1 MSTETSEDF
10 EVDGSVSIPALHRD
24 LARKYRNVGSKVE
37 DIWRA
42 FSPRQREE
50 ALRESTG
57 DGEVLKHSRDPGLD
71 GLRCLIP
78 EYNLKDMTTTPEHFL
93 EIFQYRSTAPLG
105 KQFCVG
111 VNDGPGDRE
120 TIENSIAAY
129 DLRHPHHG
137 FFGNQLTVFLEGDRY
152 GQSCQLDNAAAAQQ
166 MMAVAPIFCVPRS
179 KGELIITRQT
189 YLLQF
194 LNHLVEEILDL
205 GSDSRTT
212 QAHPKKESEAVTTA
226 MSKLAVQPRTQK
238 MSISDVISGH
248 RDLEV
253 YRSSPRY
260 GRRIDRQG
268 ETSSDPSRA
277 DERLPHGVSSS
288 TRHVLA
294 SKKFRRTPN
303 PNDHTQW
310 RITMKGRPE
319 NCTVTDPQ
327 LHYVL
332 RLCHPDTSPAAA
344 AQRVQKLDDHN
355 VRHPQDGKRMH
366 ENQITAFGDLT
377 IIVSFMHSMSTSI
390 ALTPIS
396 RKSGLLYVSRMT
408 DLDTEIDHHKAQ
420 ADFGDFLVPMGN
432 LLEPDMSARAL
443 AALDD
448 FIVDTTGARLGA
460 LYEDI
465 IQDSLD
471 DLESMYAKAKA
482 KVEQAD
488 KKSTYVPLAA
498 NATLS
503 PGDRVQRR
511 REKEKTRPLG
521 AIYDITAA
529 PHPPEIILTEP
540 AEQIKVKAST
550 AAVFAI
556 LFSRREAR
564 GSVAWTDF
572 EAALADLGF
581 SVTPKGGSIYTFN
594 PPESMNASP
603 ITLHR
608 PHASEIEGYKLLIF
622 ARRLSRVYGWN
633 AQTFE
638 IA

>member
-1 MSTETSEDF
+1 MLLHILLASHVAVERRHTI
-10 EVDGSVSIPALHRD
+10 VRRPACR
-24 LARKYRNVGSKVE
+24 
-37 DIWRA
+37 
-42 FSPRQREE
+42 
-50 ALRESTG
+50 T
-57 DGEVLKHSRDPGLD
+57 
-71 GLRCLIP
+71 
-78 EYNLKDMTTTPEHFL
+78 
-93 EIFQYRSTAPLG
+93 
-105 KQFCVG
+105 
-111 VNDGPGDRE
+111 VN
-120 TIENSIAAY
+120 IN
-129 DLRHPHHG
+129 
-137 FFGNQLTVFLEGDRY
+137 
-152 GQSCQLDNAAAAQQ
+152 
-166 MMAVAPIFCVPRS
+166 
-179 KGELIITRQT
+179 
-189 YLLQF
+189 
-194 LNHLVEEILDL
+194 
-205 GSDSRTT
+205 
-212 QAHPKKESEAVTTA
+212 
-226 MSKLAVQPRTQK
+226 
-238 MSISDVISGH
+238 
-248 RDLEV
+248 
-253 YRSSPRY
+253 
-260 GRRIDRQG
+260 
-268 ETSSDPSRA
+268 TSS
-277 DERLPHGVSSS
+277 
-288 TRHVLA
+288 
-294 SKKFRRTPN
+294 
-303 PNDHTQW
+303 Q
-310 RITMKGRPE
+310 
-319 NCTVTDPQ
+319 
-327 LHYVL
+327 
-332 RLCHPDTSPAAA
+332 
-344 AQRVQKLDDHN
+344 
-355 VRHPQDGKRMH
+355 
-366 ENQITAFGDLT
+366 
-377 IIVSFMHSMSTSI
+377 
-390 ALTPIS
+390 
-396 RKSGLLYVSRMT
+396 
-408 DLDTEIDHHKAQ
+408 AQ

>member
-1 MSTETSEDF
+1 
-10 EVDGSVSIPALHRD
+10 
-24 LARKYRNVGSKVE
+24 
-37 DIWRA
+37 
-42 FSPRQREE
+42 
-50 ALRESTG
+50 
-57 DGEVLKHSRDPGLD
+57 
-71 GLRCLIP
+71 
-78 EYNLKDMTTTPEHFL
+78 
-93 EIFQYRSTAPLG
+93 
-105 KQFCVG
+105 
-111 VNDGPGDRE
+111 
-120 TIENSIAAY
+120 
-129 DLRHPHHG
+129 
-137 FFGNQLTVFLEGDRY
+137 
-152 GQSCQLDNAAAAQQ
+152 
-166 MMAVAPIFCVPRS
+166 
-179 KGELIITRQT
+179 
-189 YLLQF
+189 
-194 LNHLVEEILDL
+194 
-205 GSDSRTT
+205 
-212 QAHPKKESEAVTTA
+212 
-226 MSKLAVQPRTQK
+226 
-238 MSISDVISGH
+238 
-248 RDLEV
+248 
-253 YRSSPRY
+253 
-260 GRRIDRQG
+260 
-268 ETSSDPSRA
+268 
-277 DERLPHGVSSS
+277 
-288 TRHVLA
+288 
-294 SKKFRRTPN
+294 
-303 PNDHTQW
+303 
-310 RITMKGRPE
+310 MKGRPE

>member
-1 MSTETSEDF
+1 
-10 EVDGSVSIPALHRD
+10 
-24 LARKYRNVGSKVE
+24 
-37 DIWRA
+37 
-42 FSPRQREE
+42 
-50 ALRESTG
+50 
-57 DGEVLKHSRDPGLD
+57 
-71 GLRCLIP
+71 
-78 EYNLKDMTTTPEHFL
+78 
-93 EIFQYRSTAPLG
+93 
-105 KQFCVG
+105 
-111 VNDGPGDRE
+111 
-120 TIENSIAAY
+120 
-129 DLRHPHHG
+129 
-137 FFGNQLTVFLEGDRY
+137 
-152 GQSCQLDNAAAAQQ
+152 
-166 MMAVAPIFCVPRS
+166 MAVAPIFCVPRS

>member
-332 RLCHPDTSPAAA
+332 RLFHPDTSPAAA

>member
-1 MSTETSEDF
+1 MYYSRPELVPDDKGRVLPVVTDEYL
-10 EVDGSVSIPALHRD
+10 SVALLDSVNNAMKGIATWEYVGRLLGMVQGLTDKVKRPLILQELTNVCHMEYRRAQGIFKRRLS
-24 LARKYRNVGSKVE
+24 LA
-37 DIWRA
+37 
-42 FSPRQREE
+42 
-50 ALRESTG
+50 
-57 DGEVLKHSRDPGLD
+57 PG
-71 GLRCLIP
+71 
-78 EYNLKDMTTTPEHFL
+78 F
-93 EIFQYRSTAPLG
+93 
-105 KQFCVG
+105 
-111 VNDGPGDRE
+111 
-120 TIENSIAAY
+120 
-129 DLRHPHHG
+129 
-137 FFGNQLTVFLEGDRY
+137 
-152 GQSCQLDNAAAAQQ
+152 
-166 MMAVAPIFCVPRS
+166 
-179 KGELIITRQT
+179 
-189 YLLQF
+189 
-194 LNHLVEEILDL
+194 
-205 GSDSRTT
+205 
-212 QAHPKKESEAVTTA
+212 
-226 MSKLAVQPRTQK
+226 
-238 MSISDVISGH
+238 
-248 RDLEV
+248 
-253 YRSSPRY
+253 
-260 GRRIDRQG
+260 
-268 ETSSDPSRA
+268 
-277 DERLPHGVSSS
+277 
-288 TRHVLA
+288 A
-294 SKKFRRTPN
+294 SKRFRRTPN
-303 PNDHTQW
+303 PNNHTQW
-310 RITMKGRPE
+310 KITMKGRPE
-319 NCTVTDPQ
+319 DSTVTDPQ

-344 AQRVQKLDDHN
+344 VQWIQKLDDHN
-355 VRHPQDGKRMH
+355 ARHPQDGKRMH

-390 ALTPIS
+390 AATPIS

-408 DLDTEIDHHKAQ
+408 DLDTEIDHQKAQ

-448 FIVDTTGARLGA
+448 FIVDTTGARLGS

-482 KVEQAD
+482 KLEHAD
-488 KKSTYVPLAA
+488 KKTTYVPFAA
-498 NATLS
+498 KATS
-503 PGDRVQRR
+503 STDDRVQRR
-511 REKEKTRPLG
+511 KEKEKTRPLG

-540 AEQIKVKAST
+540 PQQIKVNAST
-550 AAVFAI
+550 AAVFAT
-556 LFSRREAR
+556 LFSRGEAR

-594 PPESMNASP
+594 PPESMSASP